1 MGPKTERLVSLLESA
16 SSVLRSCGEE
26 HWSSWLEKD
35 AALLRASDLKA
46 IEHFLGAFGGM
57 GSINDLVLHP
67 INGHR
72 VAEPDIAKVNESLRA
87 LLAEASELA
96 REIRNEALV
105 Q

>member
-1 MGPKTERLVSLLESA
+1 MGPKTAKLVSLLESA
-16 SSVLRSCGEE
+16 SSLLRSCGEE

-35 AALLRASDLKA
+35 AALLRVSELKG

-57 GSINDLVLHP
+57 GSISDLVLHP

-72 VAEPDIAKVNESLRA
+72 VAEPDIAKVNESLRT
-87 LLAEASELA
+87 LLTEASELA
-96 REIRNEALV
+96 REVRNEAVL